1 MRKKDKKAEN
11 DIIEVLTQAC
21 DEALSTFADFR
32 WLSHELDYSNIQQSL
47 TVRCVFDADAD
58 LKTLSSSP
66 EGLALKQLIRD
77 KLRSVGYL
85 PGNNMNWIEF
95 ELASPKGKRKG
106 TASERKVH

>member
-21 DEALSTFADFR
+21 DEALSNIADFR
-32 WLSHELDYSNIQQSL
+32 WLTHELDYSDIKQSL
-47 TVRCVFDADAD
+47 TVRCMFDPDAD
-58 LKTLSSSP
+58 LKALNSSP
-66 EGLALKQLIRD
+66 EGLALKHSIRD

-85 PGNNMNWIEF
+85 PGNNLSWIEF
-95 ELASPKGKRKG
+95 ELDAPRGKRKS

>member
-1 MRKKDKKAEN
+1 
-11 DIIEVLTQAC
+11 
-21 DEALSTFADFR
+21 
-32 WLSHELDYSNIQQSL
+32 
-47 TVRCVFDADAD
+47 
-58 LKTLSSSP
+58 
-66 EGLALKQLIRD
+66 LKQLIRD

>member
-11 DIIEVLTQAC
+11 DIIEVLTEAC
-21 DEALSTFADFR
+21 DEALSSIADFR
-32 WLSHELDYSNIQQSL
+32 WLSHELDYGNIQQSL
-47 TVRCVFDADAD
+47 TVRCVFDPDAD
-58 LKTLSSSP
+58 LKAIASSA

-95 ELASPKGKRKG
+95 ELDTPRGKRKSS
-106 TASERKVH
+106 ASERKVH